1 MKKYIV
7 SIIILFL
14 LILSSIGGY
23 FVYSNYKTNNSNS
36 TETLKE
42 KCYSEIEYLNS
53 NIIEMMNK
61 LNNISYTKYDIIKE
75 EIKIDNKETEQ
86 NSSGSTKQGS
96 EDSSNENANKNNITG
111 VSVVENN
118 ILGDNKEIDWNN
130 IKGVAEDIYSSWTT
144 ILIDLTTLNV
154 NKDNLL
160 KFNDTL
166 DKAIKS
172 MDDKDKNKSLIHL
185 ADLYNLLPQYLND
198 FWQNDEDINI
208 YNIKSNILYAY
219 SYVDTNNWN
228 EVIKHIEDS
237 KNDFSKLLNN
247 SVNNVNNIDI
257 VNKSYILVNEL
268 AENAKNKFKPIFYV
282 NYSNL
287 IEELENIN

>member
-130 IKGVAEDIYSSWTT
+130 ITGVAEDIYSSWTT

-247 SVNNVNNIDI
+247 SVNNVNNIDV

-268 AENAKNKFKPIFYV
+268 AENAKNKFKLIFYV